1 MRRRLLIAAIVLV
14 LLTPFVLLGVVL
26 YTQTGLALVAGQLW
40 RLERLGVHIT
50 GLSGT
55 LSGPLRIELF
65 ELDHPRVHI
74 VVHDIVIET
83 ELRGLLIQTLEVTGE
98 VKPGEQTFLSGVF
111 RKRIGPQLGKPWENS
126 LGMKFV
132 PVGDVLVSVWPTR
145 VKDFDAFC
153 AATNRQRQKPDFPQ
167 DANHPVVLV
176 NYEDATEFCE
186 WLTRKEQDAEKLADG
201 QLYRLP
207 RDLEWSQA
215 AGLPDEGR
223 NTPEERDGKI
233 REFIWGKHWPPPPG
247 SGNFAD
253 TAARRGAQGAIAGY
267 HDGFAQTSPV
277 GSFAANPQGLFDLS
291 GNVWQ
296 WIIEPY
302 NPASRWGGSSRS
314 RKSPR

>member
-1 MRRRLLIAAIVLV
+1 
-14 LLTPFVLLGVVL
+14 
-26 YTQTGLALVAGQLW
+26 
-40 RLERLGVHIT
+40 
-50 GLSGT
+50 
-55 LSGPLRIELF
+55 
-65 ELDHPRVHI
+65 
-74 VVHDIVIET
+74 
-83 ELRGLLIQTLEVTGE
+83 VTGE
-98 VKPGEQTFLSGVF
+98 VKPGEQTFLSGIF

-153 AATNRQRQKPDFPQ
+153 TATNRQRQKPDFPQ
-167 DANHPVVLV
+167 DATHPVVLE

-302 NPASRWGGSSRS
+302 NPASRWGVLRGGCWATYKDAELSLSYRNVVDPTG
-314 RKSPR
+314 REVIYGFRAVLVPETPQ